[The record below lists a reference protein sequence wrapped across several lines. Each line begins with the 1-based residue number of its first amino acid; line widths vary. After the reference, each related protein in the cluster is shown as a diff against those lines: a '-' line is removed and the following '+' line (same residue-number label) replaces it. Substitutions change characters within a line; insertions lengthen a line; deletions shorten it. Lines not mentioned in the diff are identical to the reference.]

1 MVARPWIRVYPQE
14 PNDAIQL
21 VEPVLDQ
28 EICQEG
34 MLSPLH
40 ISTWFYMKY
49 IVKKSLTEYFWHVS
63 VYPPLKQFL

>member
-40 ISTWFYMKY
+40 ISTLQAIIKLLYVNIY
-49 IVKKSLTEYFWHVS
+49 LC
-63 VYPPLKQFL
+63 